1 MALAKQRSAAPTNK
15 LAVGTI
21 SAAVI
26 TQAWA
31 EVFADLAPQIAGPG
45 VSTLAG
51 ILVAMAIGY
60 FVPDR
65 PNTQVS

>member
-1 MALAKQRSAAPTNK
+1 MRTAIQNTSLPTNK
-15 LAVGTI
+15 LTIGSI

-31 EVFADLAPQIAGPG
+31 EVFAAVPEISGPG

-51 ILVAMAIGY
+51 ILIAMGIGY

-65 PNTQVS
+65 PNTEVR